1 MHSVESPAPA
11 RLLAAMKG
19 LPAVFLK
26 MMILMMI
33 LMLMMTLENENNA
46 GIDTK
51 NMVMINER

>member
-26 MMILMMI
+26 MMILM
-33 LMLMMTLENENNA
+33 LMMILENENNA

-51 NMVMINER
+51 NMIMIKER